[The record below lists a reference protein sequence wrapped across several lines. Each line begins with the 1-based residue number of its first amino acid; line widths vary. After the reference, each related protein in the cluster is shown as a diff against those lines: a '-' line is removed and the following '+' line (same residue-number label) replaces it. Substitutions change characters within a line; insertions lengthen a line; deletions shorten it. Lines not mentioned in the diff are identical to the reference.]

1 MANTISDTIVELAE
15 KHGPE
20 GSFTP
25 EDAAR
30 AHATKRAKS
39 RDRAKNSQDDPSGG
53 SGGSGGSGDAWR
65 DYLRPARQE
74 AVALART
81 GKLVILRKGKPVDPK
96 KPIKGV
102 IRLQI
107 PTP

>member
-1 MANTISDTIVELAE
+1 MPNTLSDTIVELAE

-30 AHATKRAKS
+30 AHAAKRAKS
-39 RDRAKNSQDDPSGG
+39 RGGAKHSQDDPSGG
-53 SGGSGGSGDAWR
+53 SVDAWR